1 MRVMTIVAQMFSE
14 PEYVSLTVTFLL
26 MLALFRFWPVIT
38 LFKPKM
44 LSRAEAVYISHLTT
58 DSHKETVNEH
68 ISFVVNWIVATLK
81 NSQSDDEE
89 NHCSLFFD
97 NVKVNF

>member
-1 MRVMTIVAQMFSE
+1 MRVMTILVQMFSE

-44 LSRAEAVYISHLTT
+44 LSRAEAVHVSHLTIDT
-58 DSHKETVNEH
+58 QKEMVNEH
-68 ISFVVNWIVATLK
+68 VSFVVNWIVATLK
-81 NSQSDDEE
+81 KSQSDDEE
-89 NHCSLFFD
+89 SHCS
-97 NVKVNF
+97 